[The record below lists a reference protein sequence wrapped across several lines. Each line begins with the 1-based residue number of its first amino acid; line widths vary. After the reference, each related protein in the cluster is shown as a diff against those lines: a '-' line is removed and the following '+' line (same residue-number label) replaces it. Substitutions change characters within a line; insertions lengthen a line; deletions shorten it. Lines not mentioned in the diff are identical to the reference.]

1 MLCRKYVQLQRK
13 CHLREPAWILTI
25 VPSLVARTLGARR
38 EKRVHG
44 KCKGFLSC
52 QPANGD
58 PDSVE
63 VAIIFLLQ
71 FLSAQLNV
79 GATYLRRS
87 IDCRFTTSTAG
98 PGFPPPFCQR
108 KASGPDNGN
117 TILSVASRL
126 QSVREY
132 LQQSISTII
141 ITIIVPGGRA
151 GAAVTVVT
159 ACFSGSVQIFGGNA
173 SSANTNKKT
182 KP

>member
-1 MLCRKYVQLQRK
+1 MSSPR
-13 CHLREPAWILTI
+13 AGMD
-25 VPSLVARTLGARR
+25 SNDRTFARR
-38 EKRVHG
+38 PHSLGRGEKKRVHG
-44 KCKGFLSC
+44 KRKGFLSC

-87 IDCRFTTSTAG
+87 IVAARLRRRGLAS
-98 PGFPPPFCQR
+98 PPVCQR
-108 KASGPDNGN
+108 KASGPDNDN

-141 ITIIVPGGRA
+141 STIIVPGGRA
-151 GAAVTVVT
+151 GAAVTLVT
-159 ACFSGSVQIFGGNA
+159 VYA
-173 SSANTNKKT
+173 SPVRFKSYLRGQRELREHQQKHKNLEN
-182 KP
+182 